1 MRKFVMTALTLV
13 AFCSSAFAV
22 EATET
27 PTKGYRWAITTSAG
41 TFVRCTEYGHLP
53 KCNGEPELPYAGGF
67 AHQVVRTPTG
77 KTITVFPLGYIDDF
91 VTDLVEVQGGI
102 YMLASH
108 TLYRYDTDSDMF
120 VLAYRNRSF
129 RITGASATSEPY
141 FALSEG
147 RGHSQFEGLLLP
159 DTSGKWQ
166 EFLYEG
172 PRLRDAERLEV
183 SGGLIVLTHYSDS
196 DEQPAVTKFDPATGK
211 FTTR

>member
-1 MRKFVMTALTLV
+1 MRKLALAAL
-13 AFCSSAFAV
+13 ALAILCSPVFAAS
-22 EATET
+22 ATET
-27 PTKGYRWAITTSAG
+27 PTKGFRLDITTSAG

-53 KCNGEPELPYAGGF
+53 KCNDEPELPYTGGF

-91 VTDLVEVQGGI
+91 VTDIVEVQGGI

-108 TLYRYDTDSDMF
+108 TLYRYDADSDAF

-147 RGHSQFEGLLLP
+147 RGRSQFEGLLLP

-166 EFLYEG
+166 EFVYEG
-172 PRLRDAERLEV
+172 PRLRDVERIET
-183 SGGLIVLTHYSDS
+183 SGGLIVLTHYADS
-196 DEQPAVTKFDPATGK
+196 GEQPAVTTFDPAAGK